1 MEEDKKDN
9 PARPA
14 PVRLAFR
21 VSYLGSRFFGSQ
33 MQAQSRTVEGE
44 FIATCQRLSLSGTVC
59 SCFLAVILFVEGV
72 YVWWNDS
79 RGPEARRIE
88 SRLRVMSAGMH
99 GGDDKRVS
107 IVKERLL
114 AESPRLQ
121 KLLLRAPRVHQ
132 LDRLLEQSGL
142 PWSVALFLALTLACA
157 AVGGG
162 AATLLRWPSPFV
174 VLVAV
179 GAALPPCA
187 YVTRSKRKR
196 LQKIDVQLPDALDLM
211 GRALRAGHASPSA
224 VQMVRDEMAQPIA
237 ASWDRPR
244 RGRSRYR
251 DPAMR

>member
-1 MEEDKKDN
+1 M
-9 PARPA
+9 
-14 PVRLAFR
+14 
-21 VSYLGSRFFGSQ
+21 
-33 MQAQSRTVEGE
+33 
-44 FIATCQRLSLSGTVC
+44 SGTHYYVFAVLL
-59 SCFLAVILFVEGV
+59 FLAVILFVEGV

-121 KLLLRAPRVHQ
+121 QLLLRAPRVHQ

-162 AATLLRWPSPFV
+162 AATLLRWPLPFV
-174 VLVAV
+174 ALAAV
-179 GAALPPCA
+179 GAAVLPSA
-187 YVTRSKRKR
+187 YVMRSKQQAPAEDRR
-196 LQKIDVQLPDALDLM
+196 PAA
-211 GRALRAGHASPSA
+211 GRAGPDGPRAARGP
-224 VQMVRDEMAQPIA
+224 RIA
-237 ASWDRPR
+237 ECGPDGA
-244 RGRSRYR
+244 
-251 DPAMR
+251 